1 MRIINRFGQMAISIA
16 MLIAVGACMTKG
28 ATAAGAQ
35 TPPASSA
42 KSELS
47 RFGFYVYPEP
57 IALPAFSAPGLSG
70 GSFSSG
76 SIEGLTLLNF
86 WATWCPPC
94 RREMPSIE
102 RLYAK
107 LAPKGLRIAAIS
119 VGERKADVESFIA
132 RQKYTFPIYL
142 DESGSLGGAFAS
154 QGIPTTYLVDRS
166 GRAIAVIVGSREY
179 DDPALVALLERML
192 AE

>member
-1 MRIINRFGQMAISIA
+1 
-16 MLIAVGACMTKG
+16 MLTASLAALLALGVYSPLA
-28 ATAAGAQ
+28 AQAAGASSPT
-35 TPPASSA
+35 TPSA
-42 KSELS
+42 KEELS

-70 GSFSSG
+70 GNFSSG
-76 SIEGLTLLNF
+76 AIDGLTLLNF

-102 RLYAK
+102 RLHAK
-107 LAPKGLRIAAIS
+107 LGPKGLRIAAIS
-119 VGERKADVESFIA
+119 VSERKKDVERFIA
-132 RQKYTFPIYL
+132 QQKYTFPIYL

-166 GRAIAVIVGSREY
+166 GRAIAVIVGSRDY